1 MDIKNADITK
11 LLQRSDQKKYDAHLS
26 TINNYAEFIEQNPQ
40 HPDNVEYLFNILR
53 KIGYIKMMGIGA
65 EANDWKDIRELFVKE
80 TPDHGTGT
88 PSFIMFDDLMDD
100 LETYLSIQTGL
111 EGPPK
116 LGEGTEED
124 EEIWDEKWWG
134 LRELALEL
142 VFRGFDITAIKDGYQ
157 QIKNGTNIRSIEK
170 SWTNFDKKSSEYLK
184 KLYKCKDHFHAFS
197 DSIFKQS
204 TAFPFISDEDFRNF
218 VSEITAHQESHA
230 KENHYQ
236 YLISEEDVQEIYYHT
251 KLRFQD
257 KPSAAWIYFYETALA
272 EEMLKEFILS
282 VCFANQT
289 DISGVSEGWELKST
303 LDENMP
309 DEIPMIRAG
318 GKNYSV
324 HVVSNAETGGWGIRK
339 DRLQKFLSVPD
350 KTFQIQGALFCS
362 MKEYPGGAI
371 VVRFENYME
380 RERLEKLLGQKEE
393 VFKNFVRLR
402 FEEVYESGDLREEFL
417 QRAAEDV
424 MGITQKP
431 VLQKVFWETE
441 IQPSGKHLYIPDE
454 ILQQLKQMPLP
465 AMQDVNNFHKSLPNF
480 PRNLQPAM
488 AAGKPMNSK
497 AASKETE
504 PPAKMTIVPVILPDE
519 GGQFTFFKLGSES
532 QKRIEKLISHV
543 TSRRQWKF
551 IAFFAG
557 DKEIVP
563 HSEVLGSVFKNK
575 KIKIQVPPGTR
586 TVFVAFGP
594 GEQLKAL
601 KDEFD
606 HKGMK
611 PEYDVYWAIYYDSKS

>member
-26 TINNYAEFIEQNPQ
+26 AINNYAEFIEQNPQ

-65 EANDWKDIRELFVKE
+65 EADDWKDIRELFVKE

-134 LRELALEL
+134 IRELALEL

-170 SWTNFDKKSSEYLK
+170 SWTNFYKKSSEYLEE
-184 KLYKCKDHFHAFS
+184 LYKYKDHFHAFS
-197 DSIFKQS
+197 DSVFKQS
-204 TAFPFISDEDFRNF
+204 TAFPFIPDEDFKKF
-218 VSEITAHQESHA
+218 VSEITVHQESHA

-339 DRLQKFLSVPD
+339 DRLQKFLSVTD
-350 KTFQIQGALFCS
+350 KAFQVQGALFCS
-362 MKEYPGGAI
+362 MKAYPSGAV

-393 VFKNFVRLR
+393 VFRNFVRLS
-402 FEEVYESGDLREEFL
+402 FEEVYEPGDLREGFL
-417 QRAAEDV
+417 RTAAEDV
-424 MGITQKP
+424 TGLLAQEP
-431 VLQKVFWETE
+431 AV
-441 IQPSGKHLYIPDE
+441 PDE
-454 ILQQLKQMPLP
+454 TGAVQKKFPNLSLP
-465 AMQDVNNFHKSLPNF
+465 AIEAALSEWGDSA
-480 PRNLQPAM
+480 LQELQSVKQVVAERTAYPFERYAEMLLGFSRPALQ
-488 AAGKPMNSK
+488 GQGEVLRPPEYNVVFVSVTSFKDCVFLDPDSEQKDMNQLLRYV
-497 AASKETE
+497 TE
-504 PPAKMTIVPVILPDE
+504 EKWSFTAFFLNAD
-519 GGQFTFFKLGSES
+519 GQRVGDSES
-532 QKRIEKLISHV
+532 PEEIEEDE
-543 TSRRQWKF
+543 
-551 IAFFAG
+551 A
-557 DKEIVP
+557 
-563 HSEVLGSVFKNK
+563 
-575 KIKIQVPPGTR
+575 IQLDDLPEGTQE
-586 TVFVAFGP
+586 VFVAIGP
-594 GEQLKAL
+594 ENKL
-601 KDEFD
+601 DELRKVFAEEPWD
-606 HKGMK
+606 NTDA
-611 PEYDVYWAIYYDSKS
+611 EICWVIYH